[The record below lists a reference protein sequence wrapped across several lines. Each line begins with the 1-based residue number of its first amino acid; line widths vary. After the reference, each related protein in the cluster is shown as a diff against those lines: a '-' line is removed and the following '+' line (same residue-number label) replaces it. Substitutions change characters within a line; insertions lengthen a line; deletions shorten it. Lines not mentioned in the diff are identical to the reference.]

1 MKRNVFFVF
10 VLAITITMAL
20 CACSK
25 KSDSSKNKN
34 HNDIK
39 MGELGEWAPMPTESK
54 DEWHYGDAT
63 VTTTA
68 ISTTTKVTT
77 SVTAY
82 VASAKPVST
91 TTTNTY
97 KGNTTTTL
105 TTSKNDVAKDK
116 SQTNEV
122 TNKFTDRASTS
133 SQLTTQRATQNKQED
148 ATSAVTTKITTNSNS
163 SHTTEATTSSSMPMP
178 KYTPNLYVE
187 TSPDIL
193 NNTSTQIQESDGEV
207 FQASATLWFQSEESL
222 NNVSDVVDNI
232 DCMKLNVGEDV
243 DYNDFLES
251 NSLKYDD
258 KTEYLASVLLFESSR
273 AAQMQINEN
282 TFPELADYYE
292 DSSRLSRNTENLILT
307 NNTKN
312 ALVVYVYVNRYSQS
326 ITLSW
331 YAVKA

>member
-34 HNDIK
+34 SNNIK
-39 MGELGEWAPMPTESK
+39 MGELGEWATMPTESK
-54 DEWHYGDAT
+54 DEWYYGGAT

-82 VASAKPVST
+82 VASAKPIST

-97 KGNTTTTL
+97 KENITTTL
-105 TTSKNDVAKDK
+105 TISKNDVAKDE
-116 SQTNEV
+116 SQTNVV
-122 TNKFTDRASTS
+122 TNKVADKASAS
-133 SQLTTQRATQNKQED
+133 SQLTTQGTTQNKQED
-148 ATSAVTTKITTNSNS
+148 ATNTVTTRITTNSNS
-163 SHTTEATTSSSMPMP
+163 SHTTEATTSSSMP

-222 NNVSDVVDNI
+222 NNVSDVFDNI
-232 DCMKLNVGEDV
+232 DCMKLNVGEVV
-243 DYNDFLES
+243 DYNDFLDS